1 MSKFKVTVEV
11 EVDGDT
17 REMQWML
24 ADYLA
29 GGEGCTFFD
38 DYGYEAW
45 GGYEGPFAV
54 SVTVRDESGVTLR
67 SHANRDKPQEEDDE

>member
-17 REMQWML
+17 REMQWQL
-24 ADYLA
+24 AEYLA
-29 GGEGCTFFD
+29 GGEGCNFFD

-45 GGYEGPFAV
+45 GGYDGAFAV
-54 SVTVRDESGVTLR
+54 SVTVRGENGETLR
-67 SHANRDKPQEEDDE
+67 SHANRDKPKEDEE

>member
-17 REMQWML
+17 RKMQWQL
-24 ADYLA
+24 AEYLA

-45 GGYEGPFAV
+45 GGYDGPYAV
-54 SVTVRDESGVTLR
+54 SVTVKDEDGVTMT
-67 SHANRDKPQEEDDE
+67 SHANRNKPQEEDDE